1 MAMPMWAKD
10 GLRMFFLGPW
20 LGGCSLSMSWVRVT
34 ASWVRAAVVA
44 VTGPPAPMF
53 SPAAVQWTPAAVSRV
68 PRSGSPGH
76 WCESP
81 QPAAI
86 SALCADALRS
96 RPAVIVRGGRPA
108 AERAAL
114 MSASTGV
121 AGGAGVAGVA
131 GPAEVLGAALGAEAG
146 WRGDADAEADSVGRA
161 RWRLGRAVGAPCG
174 TAAVLMPM
182 GLGSAQAP
190 TRAAPHAAVGWREG
204 TGPRADGGRGEAGP
218 RVRYRLPAIS
228 AGTMSRPPSKYLA
241 RGAERARG

>member
-1 MAMPMWAKD
+1 
-10 GLRMFFLGPW
+10 
-20 LGGCSLSMSWVRVT
+20 MSWVRVT

-114 MSASTGV
+114 MSASTCP
-121 AGGAGVAGVA
+121 AGPAGVAGVA
-131 GPAEVLGAALGAEAG
+131 GVAGLAEVLGAALGAEAG
-146 WRGDADAEADSVGRA
+146 WRGDADAEADGVGRA

-190 TRAAPHAAVGWREG
+190 TRAEPHASVVCSEV
-204 TGPRADGGRGEAGP
+204 TVPRADGAAAEAGP
-218 RVRYRLPAIS
+218 RGRDRLPAHS
-228 AGTMSRPPSKYLA
+228 ARAISRPPSQTPA
-241 RGAERARG
+241 P

>member
-1 MAMPMWAKD
+1 
-10 GLRMFFLGPW
+10 
-20 LGGCSLSMSWVRVT
+20 MSWVRVT

-44 VTGPPAPMF
+44 VTEPPAPMF
-53 SPAAVQWTPAAVSRV
+53 SPAAIQWTPAAVSRV

-86 SALCADALRS
+86 SALGAGALRC
-96 RPAVIVRGGRPA
+96 RPTVVGRGGRAA
-108 AERAAL
+108 AER
-114 MSASTGV
+114 
-121 AGGAGVAGVA
+121 AGVAGVA
-131 GPAEVLGAALGAEAG
+131 GGLAEVLGAALGAEAG
-146 WRGDADAEADSVGRA
+146 WRGDAEADGVGRA

-174 TAAVLMPM
+174 TAAAPMPM

-190 TRAAPHAAVGWREG
+190 ARAEPHASVVCSEV
-204 TGPRADGGRGEAGP
+204 TVPRADGAAAEAGP

-228 AGTMSRPPSKYLA
+228 AGTMSRPPSRYLA